1 MHMQVGLMFLRHGTK
16 HHCRPTTDDEGAGD
30 CIKKLSSPHGAGLP
44 ARLNPDWCRFLTGC
58 LVGEVRAEAE
68 GVPPRDMENSDT
80 GPSYI
85 PLGTALRTA
94 SCRTDRGA
102 G

>member
-1 MHMQVGLMFLRHGTK
+1 MGG
-16 HHCRPTTDDEGAGD
+16 G
-30 CIKKLSSPHGAGLP
+30 CIKKLGSPHGAGLP

-58 LVGEVRAEAE
+58 LVGDVRAEAE

-85 PLGTALRTA
+85 PLGTALKTA
-94 SCRTDRGA
+94 SYRTNNKTIRRGR
-102 G
+102 GRKDG